1 MPIRAIVNTA
11 RTLSYYL
18 RLQEVTSNNLAN
30 ANSDAFKADRMTARE
45 LPDSAEPVPVEVTDL
60 SQGALRDTGRP
71 FDVALNGSGF
81 FVVRTPEGERLTR
94 GGSLHLDATGRL
106 ADAHGNPLLGTQGP
120 VVIDGSRMQVQPDGS
135 VLSDDS
141 LAGVLR
147 IVDVD
152 GPQSL
157 LKQGAGLYLS
167 RTPVRDVSQGATTVK
182 QGAVE
187 DANLNTITSM
197 VDLITIQRAYSANLE
212 ALKAMDGVLS
222 VITNQVGKES

>member
-45 LPDSAEPVPVEVTDL
+45 LPDSAQPVPVEVVDL
-60 SQGALRDTGRP
+60 RQGALRDTGRP
-71 FDVALNGSGF
+71 FDVALRGSGF

-94 GGSLHLDATGRL
+94 GGSLHLDSGGRL
-106 ADAHGNPLLGTQGP
+106 VDAHGNPLLGNAGP
-120 VVIDGSRMQVQPDGS
+120 IVIDGSRLEVQDDGS
-135 VLSDDS
+135 VLSDDE
-141 LAGVLR
+141 LAGRLR

-152 GPQSL
+152 GPQSV
-157 LKQGAGLYLS
+157 LKQGAGLYVS
-167 RTPVRDVSQGATTVK
+167 RTPVHDVPEGATTVK
-182 QGAVE
+182 QGAIE
-187 DANLNTITSM
+187 DANLETITSM

-212 ALKAMDGVLS
+212 ALKAMDGVLA
-222 VITNQVGKES
+222 VITNNVGKE

>member
-30 ANSDAFKADRMTARE
+30 ANSDGFKADRMTARE
-45 LPDSAEPVPVEVTDL
+45 LPDSAEPVPVEVVDL
-60 SQGALRDTGRP
+60 RQGALRDTGRP
-71 FDVALNGSGF
+71 FDVALRGSGF

-94 GGSLHLDATGRL
+94 GGSLHLDAGGRL
-106 ADAHGNPLLGTQGP
+106 VDVHGNPLLGNSGP
-120 VVIDGSRMQVQPDGS
+120 IIVDGSRMEVQDDGS
-135 VLSDDS
+135 VLSDDA
-141 LAGVLR
+141 LAGRLR

-157 LKQGAGLYLS
+157 LKQGSGLYVS
-167 RTPVRDVSQGATTVK
+167 RTPVHAVEEGATTVK

-187 DANLNTITSM
+187 DANLETITSM

-212 ALKAMDGVLS
+212 ALKAMDGVLA
-222 VITNQVGKES
+222 VITNNVGKE